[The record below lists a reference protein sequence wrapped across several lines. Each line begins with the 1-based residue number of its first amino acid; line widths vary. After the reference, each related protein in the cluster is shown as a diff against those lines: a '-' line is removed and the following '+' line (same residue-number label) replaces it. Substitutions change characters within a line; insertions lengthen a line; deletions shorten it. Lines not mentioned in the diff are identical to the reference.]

1 MAVLNH
7 INAEL
12 THIKEENNIRLNAE
26 FNQLISDNIKD
37 QPAPFIYERI
47 GQKFMHYFID
57 EMQDTSVLQWQN
69 LTPLIENALAQE
81 ESSLLLVGD
90 GKQAIYR
97 WRGGKAEQFIQLG
110 TEGKNGQ
117 NPFQVPKEIKELE
130 TNFRSYS
137 EVIGFNNLFFQHT
150 AQFLQNEGYQ
160 KLFLDG
166 NKQLVTSKK
175 GGYVQLSFLEKEEEK
190 EAEELKYPKKVLET
204 IQNLDP
210 QFSLSDVCV
219 LVRKK
224 KHGVAVAN
232 YLSEKGIA
240 IVSSETLL
248 LANSSK
254 VNFIVHFLQII
265 QHSYDKETLL
275 ECLYFLYHHLKISEG
290 KHPFISRCIH
300 LELEQLLEAL
310 KVYGVFFDLSKFHQ
324 KPFMKSG
331 RDYSKLS
338 TDFIF

>member
-57 EMQDTSVLQWQN
+57 EMQDTSVLTVAKPDSLSSKMRW
-69 LTPLIENALAQE
+69 PKKRVVCCWLAMGNRPFTAGE
-81 ESSLLLVGD
+81 VGKRSSL
-90 GKQAIYR
+90 
-97 WRGGKAEQFIQLG
+97 FSLG
-110 TEGKNGQ
+110 PMVKMRQ
-117 NPFQVPKEIKELE
+117 NPFQVPKEIQELE

-175 GGYVQLSFLEKEEEK
+175 GGYVQLSFLG
-190 EAEELKYPKKVLET
+190 EA
-204 IQNLDP
+204 
-210 QFSLSDVCV
+210 
-219 LVRKK
+219 
-224 KHGVAVAN
+224 
-232 YLSEKGIA
+232 
-240 IVSSETLL
+240 
-248 LANSSK
+248 
-254 VNFIVHFLQII
+254 
-265 QHSYDKETLL
+265 
-275 ECLYFLYHHLKISEG
+275 
-290 KHPFISRCIH
+290 
-300 LELEQLLEAL
+300 
-310 KVYGVFFDLSKFHQ
+310 
-324 KPFMKSG
+324 G
-331 RDYSKLS
+331 R
-338 TDFIF
+338 